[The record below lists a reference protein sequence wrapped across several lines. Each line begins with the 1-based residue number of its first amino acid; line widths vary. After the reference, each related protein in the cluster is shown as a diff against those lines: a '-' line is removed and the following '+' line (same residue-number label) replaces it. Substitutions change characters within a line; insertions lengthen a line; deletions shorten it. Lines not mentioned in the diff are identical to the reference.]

1 MLGVKSSVRTV
12 FLVMAS
18 LCVLVSSEGVVG
30 QNAEPVLGKGPWTYD
45 THEENTR
52 IRVTVVARGLSHPWS
67 IAFLPNGDMLVT
79 ERAGRL
85 RLVRDGRLLEVPVAD
100 MPEVSR
106 APLAGLMDLA
116 LHPRFDE
123 NRYVYFTYS
132 KPLESAVAIALGR
145 GRWTGERLVDIED
158 VFVADSFGR
167 PRGGASRILFAD
179 DGTLFMTVGGAGEV
193 GDTRAQDLGT
203 HVGKLLRLTD
213 DGGVPADNPFVGR
226 EDARPEIYSLG
237 HRNQLGLALHPSTR
251 ELWASE
257 QGPQGGDEVNIIE
270 PGGNYGW
277 PNVTF
282 GRNYDGTK
290 ASPRP
295 WSGEFIEPEL
305 FWVPSIALSGM
316 TFYTGDAFPAWRG
329 NLFVGGMVEGRIPQ
343 TGQIQRIVF
352 NENGELRREALLRDL
367 RQRIRDVRQGPDG
380 LLYVLTDQAD
390 GALLR
395 IEPAPQF

>member
-1 MLGVKSSVRTV
+1 MFGSRSHARTIFV
-12 FLVMAS
+12 SMS
-18 LCVLVSSEGVVG
+18 LCALASS
-30 QNAEPVLGKGPWTYD
+30 NTVLGQTSQPEPALGDGPWIYD
-45 THEENTR
+45 THEADTR
-52 IRVTVVARGLSHPWS
+52 IRVSVVARGLSHPWS
-67 IAFLPNGDMLVT
+67 LAFLPNGDMLVT

-85 RLVRDGRLLEVPVAD
+85 RLVRDGRLLDEPVAD

-123 NRYVYFTYS
+123 NGFVYFTYS

-145 GRWTGERLVDIED
+145 GRWTGDRLVDIED

-179 DGTLFMTVGGAGEV
+179 DGTLFMTVGGAGEA

-203 HVGKLLRLTD
+203 HIGKLLRLTD
-213 DGGVPADNPFVGR
+213 DGGAPADNPFVGR
-226 EDARPEIYSLG
+226 DDARPEIYSLG
-237 HRNQLGLALHPSTR
+237 HRNQLGLALHPSTGR
-251 ELWASE
+251 LWASE
-257 QGPQGGDEVNIIE
+257 QGPQGGDEVNVIE

-277 PNVTF
+277 PHVTF

-290 ASPRP
+290 VSPQP
-295 WSGEFIEPEL
+295 WSSEFLGPEL
-305 FWVPSIALSGM
+305 FWVPSIATSGM

-329 NLFVGGMVEGRIPQ
+329 NLFVGGMVEARIPQ
-343 TGQIQRIVF
+343 TGQIQRIVL
-352 NENGELRREALLRDL
+352 NENGEIRREALLRDL

-390 GALLR
+390 GALLK
-395 IEPAPQF
+395 IEPAP

>member
-1 MLGVKSSVRTV
+1 MLRFRSRALALTRSVALFT
-12 FLVMAS
+12 LAAS
-18 LCVLVSSEGVVG
+18 PAVLG
-30 QNAEPVLGKGPWTYD
+30 QSAEPVLGEGPWIYD
-45 THEENTR
+45 TYEDDTR
-52 IRVTVVARGLSHPWS
+52 IRVSLVARGLSHPWS
-67 IAFLPNGDMLVT
+67 LAFLPNGDMLVT

-85 RLVRDGRLLEVPVAD
+85 RLVRQGRLLDEPVAD

-116 LHPRFDE
+116 LHPRFED
-123 NRYVYFTYS
+123 NGFVYFTYS
-132 KPLESAVAIALGR
+132 KPLDSDVAIALGR
-145 GRWTGERLVDIED
+145 GRWTGERLVEIED
-158 VFVADSFGR
+158 VFVADSFGSR
-167 PRGGASRILFAD
+167 RGGASRILFAN

-226 EDARPEIYSLG
+226 DDARPEIYSIG
-237 HRNQLGLALHPSTR
+237 HRNQLGLALNPSTG

-257 QGPQGGDEVNIIE
+257 QGPQGGDEVNVIE

-277 PNVTF
+277 PSVTF

-290 ASPRP
+290 AS
-295 WSGEFIEPEL
+295 SQTSSSEVLEPEL

-343 TGQIQRIVF
+343 SGQIQRVVF
-352 NENGELRREALLRDL
+352 NENGEIRREALLRDL
-367 RQRIRDVRQGPDG
+367 RQRIRDVREGPDG
-380 LLYVLTDQAD
+380 YLFLLTDQAD
-390 GALLR
+390 GALLKV
-395 IEPAPQF
+395 EPAD